1 MPNFCSRDSW
11 PPQWDNDVCLPLSPS
26 MVGGSID
33 INNEMNQRYLS
44 KSVFLQCNW
53 WIDQQ
58 MCDDIDNWLIWVAN
72 FVIYTNVNFVVYDDV
87 QCCILRLAFQLMD
100 ELEFLY

>member
-1 MPNFCSRDSW
+1 
-11 PPQWDNDVCLPLSPS
+11 
-26 MVGGSID
+26 
-33 INNEMNQRYLS
+33 
-44 KSVFLQCNW
+44 
-53 WIDQQ
+53 
-58 MCDDIDNWLIWVAN
+58 MCDDIDNLLIWVAN